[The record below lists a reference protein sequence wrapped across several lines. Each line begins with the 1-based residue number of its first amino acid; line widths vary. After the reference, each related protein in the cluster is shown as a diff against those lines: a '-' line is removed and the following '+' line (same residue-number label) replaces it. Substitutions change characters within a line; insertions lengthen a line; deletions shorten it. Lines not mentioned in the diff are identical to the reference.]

1 MHTGM
6 PRATDCPRQ
15 IRNVMG
21 QGRNAERMLYEI
33 RIYTAAPNRADPLR
47 ERFRDHTLRLFAR
60 HGIEVVGCW
69 VPPEQPDQLVYMTRF
84 PDEPARQAAWDG
96 LDRKSVGQGKRVA

>member
-1 MHTGM
+1 
-6 PRATDCPRQ
+6 
-15 IRNVMG
+15 
-21 QGRNAERMLYEI
+21 MLYEI

-84 PDEPARQAAWDG
+84 ADESARKTAWDSFG
-96 LDRKSVGQGKRVA
+96 ADAEWKRIKAESEVNGPLLGAQSAMVLRPTDFSPALR

>member
-1 MHTGM
+1 
-6 PRATDCPRQ
+6 
-15 IRNVMG
+15 
-21 QGRNAERMLYEI
+21 MLYEI

-84 PDEPARQAAWDG
+84 PDEPARKAAWDG
-96 LDRKSVGQGKRVA
+96 FGADAEWKRIKAESEVNGPLLGGQSAMVLRPTDFSPTLR